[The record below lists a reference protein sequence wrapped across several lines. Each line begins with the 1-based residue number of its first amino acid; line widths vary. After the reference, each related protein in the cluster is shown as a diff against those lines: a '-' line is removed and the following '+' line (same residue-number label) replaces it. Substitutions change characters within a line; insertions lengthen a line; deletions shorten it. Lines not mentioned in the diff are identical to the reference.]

1 MSRSTAGLAA
11 TAAPAATAATAATAA
26 PPATATTPRFAEK
39 RELILDGAARLFNKR
54 GIKAGTLAEVAASV
68 GLATNS
74 LTYYHRR
81 KEDLVAAC
89 LMRSIAAVNQ
99 VVAQADRQAS
109 LTDRVSGFVEGFIG
123 VLAGIA
129 RGDAPE
135 LIHFADMRALPE
147 PQAAPVFA
155 AYTDMFR
162 GVRSLL
168 RDGPVSARIALNA
181 RAHLLLNLVVW
192 SRAWLGRYEPDDYAQ
207 AARRMS
213 DLLLHGLAAPGQR
226 WPVAADLPAEL
237 PAALPALAALSPP
250 GPLAAAG
257 TAAQPSDL
265 LRDAYLRAATRL
277 VNLRGVGGAS
287 VEDIAAT
294 LALTKGSFY
303 HHHDTKEA
311 LIADCF
317 ERTFG
322 LIRGVQS
329 AALHSGGSGWQR
341 LLRATVPL
349 VRLQLSPQGPLLRIT
364 AWNALPEAMRWRT
377 FTTMNRLAE
386 RFAALVVD
394 GLVDGSV
401 RATDP
406 AIAAQQV
413 SGLVNA
419 LAEAE
424 AWVPGIDGD
433 NVSTLLARPLLLG
446 LLAPDDPDDAPA
458 PPPLSDLT
466 VQQETTA

>member
-1 MSRSTAGLAA
+1 M
-11 TAAPAATAATAATAA
+11 TAATRAAAGSA
-26 PPATATTPRFAEK
+26 PGTTPRFAEK
-39 RELILDGAARLFNKR
+39 RELILDGAARLFNQR

-89 LMRSIAAVNQ
+89 LLRSISAVKQ
-99 VVAQADRQAS
+99 VVAQADAAPGLS
-109 LTDRVSGFVEGFIG
+109 ARVGGFVDGFIAL
-123 VLAGIA
+123 LADIA
-129 RGDAPE
+129 RGRAPE

-162 GVRSLL
+162 GVRQLL
-168 RDGPVSARIALNA
+168 RADPVAGPPGAPAEVPPGRIALNA

-192 SRAWLGRYEPDDYAQ
+192 SRAWLGRYEPDDYAG
-207 AARRMS
+207 AARRLT
-213 DLLLHGLAAPGQR
+213 DLLLHGLAAPGQACP
-226 WPVAADLPAEL
+226 WAATDE
-237 PAALPALAALSPP
+237 AAPGAAS
-250 GPLAAAG
+250 G
-257 TAAQPSDL
+257 SDA

-277 VNLRGVGGAS
+277 VNQRGVGGAS

-317 ERTFG
+317 ARTFG
-322 LIRGVQS
+322 LIRRVQS
-329 AALHSGGSGWQR
+329 AAQAAPGNGWQR

-349 VRLQLSPQGPLLRIT
+349 VRLQLSAQGPLLRIT
-364 AWNALPEAMRWRT
+364 AWHALPEAMRWRT
-377 FTTMNRLAE
+377 FATMNRLAE
-386 RFAALVVD
+386 RVAALVVD
-394 GLVDGSV
+394 GMVDGSV
-401 RATDP
+401 RVLDP
-406 AIAAQQV
+406 GIAAQQV

-419 LAEAE
+419 LAEIE
-424 AWVPGIDGD
+424 AWVPGITDR
-433 NVSTLLARPLLLG
+433 NVTDLLARPLLLG
-446 LLAPDDPDDAPA
+446 LLAPAGLATPESTHHLP
-458 PPPLSDLT
+458 
-466 VQQETTA
+466 ETSP

>member
-1 MSRSTAGLAA
+1 MSRRSPVPA
-11 TAAPAATAATAATAA
+11 TAPATAPAAAAS
-26 PPATATTPRFAEK
+26 ATTPRFAEK
-39 RELILDGAARLFNKR
+39 RALILDGAARLFNKR

-99 VVAQADRQAS
+99 VVAQADRQPS
-109 LTDRVSGFVEGFIG
+109 LAGRVSGFVEGFIG

-162 GVRSLL
+162 GVRGLL
-168 RDGPVSARIALNA
+168 RDGPASSRIALNA

-207 AARRMS
+207 VARRMS
-213 DLLLHGLAAPGQR
+213 DLLLRGLAAPGQP
-226 WPVAADLPAEL
+226 WPSAAEL
-237 PAALPALAALSPP
+237 PALAELSPP
-250 GPLAAAG
+250 GTAALAGA
-257 TAAQPSDL
+257 AAQPSDV

-329 AALHSGGSGWQR
+329 AAQRSGGSGWQR

-394 GLVDGSV
+394 GMVDGSV

-446 LLAPDDPDDAPA
+446 LLAPDDPGDAPA
-458 PPPLSDLT
+458 SPPLSDLT
-466 VQQETTA
+466 VQQETPA

>member
-1 MSRSTAGLAA
+1 M
-11 TAAPAATAATAATAA
+11 API
-26 PPATATTPRFAEK
+26 TTPRFAEK
-39 RELILDGAARLFNKR
+39 RELILDGAARLFNQR

-99 VVAQADRQAS
+99 VVAQADLAPS
-109 LTDRVSGFVEGFIG
+109 LADRVSGFVDGFIAQ
-123 VLAGIA
+123 LAAIA
-129 RGDAPE
+129 RGQAPE

-162 GVRSLL
+162 GVRQLL
-168 RDGPVSARIALNA
+168 RDDPDGGRPEVAPERIARNA

-192 SRAWLGRYEPDDYAQ
+192 SRAWLGRYEPDDYAG
-207 AARRMS
+207 AARRLT
-213 DLLLHGLAAPGQR
+213 DLLLHGLAAPGQT
-226 WPVAADLPAEL
+226 WPAPDDPLL
-237 PAALPALAALSPP
+237 QALAADAVVS
-250 GPLAAAG
+250 AAG
-257 TAAQPSDL
+257 SGDA

-277 VNLRGVGGAS
+277 VNQRGVGGAS

-317 ERTFG
+317 ARTFG
-322 LIRGVQS
+322 LIRAVQ
-329 AALHSGGSGWQR
+329 AAAQATPGNGWQR

-349 VRLQLSPQGPLLRIT
+349 VRLQLSAQGPLLRIT
-364 AWNALPEAMRWRT
+364 AWHALPEAMRWRA
-377 FTTMNRLAE
+377 FGTMNRLAE
-386 RFAALVVD
+386 RVAALVVD
-394 GLVDGSV
+394 GMVDGSV
-401 RATDP
+401 RVLDP
-406 AIAAQQV
+406 GIAAQQV

-419 LAEAE
+419 LAEIE
-424 AWVPGIDGD
+424 AWVPGITDR
-433 NVSTLLARPLLLG
+433 NVSDLLARPLLLG
-446 LLAPDDPDDAPA
+446 LLAPASPGGA
-458 PPPLSDLT
+458 
-466 VQQETTA
+466 